1 MKNGSLPIADVTHC
15 MRLCTQQ
22 DYTFF
27 ADRQT
32 QFLLDAG
39 RKLDR
44 YTSRVEDDH
53 VTPRW
58 GWLPMGAVRDTGLW
72 FFFSAL
78 LGALDFMSFCFLF
91 LSVWDFTNFLTAVLW
106 RRMLYERYTLRA
118 CEQEE
123 GFFFEQWL
131 RITEM
136 EGLLA
141 LLPIVSLMSWSWK
154 HWSYF
159 IS

>member
-72 FFFSAL
+72 FFFLPSLGHWTSCLSA
-78 LGALDFMSFCFLF
+78 
-91 LSVWDFTNFLTAVLW
+91 
-106 RRMLYERYTLRA
+106 
-118 CEQEE
+118 
-123 GFFFEQWL
+123 
-131 RITEM
+131 
-136 EGLLA
+136 
-141 LLPIVSLMSWSWK
+141 
-154 HWSYF
+154 SYF
-159 IS
+159 CLFGILLIFWQLFYGEECCTSVIHSGRVSKKRVSSSSNGWGLQKWKGCLLFCPLCL